1 MLMKWGTSVSIAP
14 IRVKG
19 SKEGNIAGVWINIM
33 AEAGSMGAWIRC
45 RCTPILKLGAQEGRG

>member
-1 MLMKWGTSVSIAP
+1 MLMKWGTSVFIAP

-19 SKEGNIAGVWINIM
+19 SKEGNIVGVWINIM